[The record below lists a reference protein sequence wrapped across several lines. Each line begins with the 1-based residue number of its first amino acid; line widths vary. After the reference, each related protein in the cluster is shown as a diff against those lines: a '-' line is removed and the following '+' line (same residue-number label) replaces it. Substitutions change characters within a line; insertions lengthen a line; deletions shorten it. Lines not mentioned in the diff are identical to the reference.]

1 MSMQTDT
8 KEILIR
14 TVREMKQLKQR
25 IAEMERA
32 DTDPIAVVGMA
43 CRFPGGADTPESFW
57 ELLLSRTDALTE
69 VPPDRWDVDALY
81 DPDPNVSGKMYSRT
95 GGFIDGVDRFDAG
108 FFGISPREAASL
120 DPQQRLLLT
129 VCWEA
134 LEDAGLATRRVLNEN
149 IGVFIGIST
158 HDYMN
163 CLTEDLDFDNI
174 DGYTLTGN
182 AGSVASGRIAY
193 ALGLQGPALSVDTA
207 CSSSLVALHLACQ
220 SLGRRECDAALL
232 GGVSLHL
239 SPLSH
244 IAFCRLGALSRSG
257 ACRSFDA
264 AADGFARG
272 EGCGVVVLKRLEDAV
287 ANGDRILG
295 LLRGSAVNQDGRST
309 GLTVPHGPSQQT
321 VLRGALA
328 RAGLAPQEVGYVEA
342 HGTGT
347 PLGDSVELQSLAE
360 VYAGGRTES
369 DPLRLGSVKTNIGHL
384 EAASG
389 MASLIKVLLAMRH
402 GTLPP
407 QLHFR
412 EPNPNVDWA
421 QLPLRVVS
429 EAEPW
434 PAKASPRIAALSAFG
449 ISGTNAH
456 VIVEEPPHAVREPG
470 TDGPDHEHLFT
481 LAARSESQ
489 LRALAGRMAERLSE
503 TDVPP
508 LAAVCRTLQTR
519 RAHFDWR
526 LAMVVSSMDEIRSA
540 LAAFS
545 AGGTPD
551 GMRVHRA
558 RPASPPSV
566 SFFFGGQGAQRVG
579 AGQELYRTLPAFRD
593 AVDAC
598 AEAAAPYLDRP
609 LVDALFDPERAGEP
623 FGDAVTAQVALFTVQ
638 YALDRLWRAWGVQP
652 TSVLGQSLG
661 EYAAAVASGAF
672 DLGDAMVLVA
682 RRARITA
689 EMALDGAILVAR
701 TDSETVESLLATLPG
716 RAWIAGRNTPQ
727 EVLVAGEAAS
737 VAAFEAEATRRGI
750 EVRPLRGLANSGY
763 AAHTPL
769 MDPIM
774 ERVMEGF
781 DPSKVSTPSI
791 HMISAFTGGLVDRKL
806 ASAEHWRLQSSRGF
820 DMVEAVRSWRALG
833 PDIAIETGPSSG
845 TLGIASRCLPDEP
858 VQWLPSLREQRGER
872 RQVLETLAALYL
884 GGLEMDWRAVHGH
897 ADGVPVRLPGL
908 PLEEERHW
916 AEWAGGDGRPRRR
929 RRSAGDSWMG
939 ERVSS
944 PLDAVQYTASIDSG
958 SVPFLQDHRVHNTVV
973 IAGAAHLVRVL
984 AAARELRGGESWALE
999 EIVFP
1004 QPLVLVDEVVQQ
1016 VVLTLEPVGQG
1027 RLRFQVSSLPDD
1039 DDSGRA
1045 WTQHASGK
1053 IAEIEAG
1060 SDRTP
1065 LREDWDSALEQCT
1078 VEIPVADFYA
1088 GLTDRGI
1095 ELGPSFQWLER
1106 IWSGDGVA
1114 AAEIRL
1120 LSDAEGMIPPGLLD
1134 ACLQILWAASP
1145 GAEGAGWAAGR
1156 GDTYIP
1162 YAVDRLEVHRRPV
1175 GALRCHATLHPEA
1188 TAGGTLTGDIR
1199 VVDGTGAT
1207 VFTVKGL
1214 HARPASLEQIRRAV
1228 EQHRP
1233 VSVGSCFEV
1242 VWRGEPAATEAE
1254 AEAGQGPWI
1263 LFSDGAGVGRALA
1276 AAMEARGE
1284 RCLVVERGT
1293 EFARL
1298 SADRWSIRPSESA
1311 DYERVLMEASPPGRA
1326 VAGVVY
1332 LWSVPESGVT
1342 GEDLAAAQE
1351 TGILGLIRLVAGV
1364 AVHPSGPRIHCV
1376 TSGAVG
1382 DRAVEG
1388 PPFHGGLW
1396 GLGPVIGAEYP
1407 DLWGGIIEVAGPD
1420 PVAFA
1425 AGIAA
1430 ELRAGTDE
1438 DRVRIGPEGRQVARL
1453 NSVRQAAG
1461 ASSPAIRT
1469 DATYLLTGGLGF
1481 MGRHQARWLTE
1492 RGARHLVLLGRGAPG
1507 ADALADLAAMTDAGA
1522 QVVVRQA
1529 DVADA
1534 DALGAVFREIADTM
1548 PPLRG
1553 VFHLAGGLDEAPL
1566 ARATDRHVMSM
1577 FAAKAVGAWNLHERT
1592 AELDLDHFVLF
1603 SSAAAIIGFPGLGG
1617 YAAANAAMD
1626 ALARHR
1632 HALGLP
1638 ALAIDFSAVAG
1649 GGAAALTDSS
1659 AEQWRRR
1666 GVVPLAVDEAMR
1678 YVELT
1683 LSLGL
1688 PQVAVLRTAEGRDGT
1703 LPAVWAR
1710 SPFLTEVIAGPEA
1723 PADGQIEALRERMAF
1738 ESPARRRQVLIEA
1751 IQGHAARVLGLP
1763 AATGV
1768 DPDQPLQDAGM
1779 DSLMAVELRDALV
1792 RLTGQDLPVTLLF
1805 EHPSLGAVAD
1815 HLLETAFG
1823 LGDASAQPTDP
1834 TDPAPDGAG
1843 PSVLQQEIEALS
1855 EEEATERLARELAQW
1870 ESDA

>member
-1 MSMQTDT
+1 MSTQTDS

-14 TVREMKQLKQR
+14 TFRELKQLKQR

-32 DTDPIAVVGMA
+32 DTGPIAVVGMA
-43 CRFPGGADTPESFW
+43 CRFPGGANTPESFW
-57 ELLLSRTDALTE
+57 ELLLSGTDALTE
-69 VPPDRWDVDALY
+69 VPPERWDVDALY
-81 DPDPNVSGKMYSRT
+81 DPDPNAPGKMYSRT

-134 LEDAGLATRRVLNEN
+134 LEDAGLATKRVLNEN

-163 CLTEDLDFDNI
+163 RLTEDLDFGNI

-244 IAFCRLGALSRSG
+244 VAFCRLGALSRSG

-272 EGCGVVVLKRLEDAV
+272 EGCGIVVLKRLEDAL

-309 GLTVPHGPSQQT
+309 GLTVPHGPSQQI
-321 VLRGALA
+321 VLRRALA
-328 RAGLAPQEVGYVEA
+328 RAGVAPQQVSYVEG

-347 PLGDSVELQSLAE
+347 PLGDSVELQALAQ
-360 VYAGGRTES
+360 VYAGGRTQG

-384 EAASG
+384 EAAAG

-421 QLPLRVVS
+421 QLPLRVVT

-434 PAKASPRIAALSAFG
+434 PAEASPRIAALSAFG

-456 VIVEEPPHAVREPG
+456 VIVEEPPHPTEEPEN
-470 TDGPDHEHLFT
+470 DRPDREHLFT
-481 LAARSESQ
+481 LAARSETQ
-489 LRALAGRMAERLSE
+489 LRVLAGRMAERLFE
-503 TDVPP
+503 IGVPP

-526 LAMVVSSMDEIRSA
+526 LAMVVSSVDEIRVA

-545 AGGTPD
+545 AGRLPD
-551 GMRVHRA
+551 GMRVERA

-598 AEAAAPYLDRP
+598 AEAAAPYLERP

-623 FGDAVTAQVALFTVQ
+623 FLDAVTAQVALFTVQ
-638 YALDRLWRAWGVQP
+638 YALDRLWRAWGVEP

-672 DLGDAMVLVA
+672 DLGDAMELVA

-689 EMALDGAILVAR
+689 EMAVDGAILVAR
-701 TDSETVESLLATLPG
+701 TDPKTVESLLATLPG

-727 EVLVAGEAAS
+727 EVLVAGEAAP

-769 MDPIM
+769 MEPIM
-774 ERVMEGF
+774 ERVLEGF
-781 DPSKVSTPSI
+781 DPSKVSPPSI
-791 HMISAFTGGLVDRKL
+791 DVISAFTGGVVDRKL

-872 RQVLETLAALYL
+872 RQVLESLAALYL
-884 GGLEMDWRAVHGH
+884 SGLEIDWRAVHGH
-897 ADGVPVRLPGL
+897 VNGVPVRLPGL

-916 AEWAGGDGRPRRR
+916 AEWANGTGRPRRR
-929 RRSAGDSWMG
+929 RRSVGSPWMG
-939 ERVSS
+939 ERIPS
-944 PLDAVQYTASIDSG
+944 PLDAVQYTASIDTG
-958 SVPFLQDHRVHNTVV
+958 SVPFLQDHRVHETVV
-973 IAGAAHLVRVL
+973 VAGAAHLVRVL
-984 AAARELRGGESWALE
+984 ASARELRGGESWALE

-1004 QPLVLVDEVVQQ
+1004 QPLILVDEAVQQ

-1027 RLRFQVSSLPDD
+1027 RLRFQVSSCPDD

-1045 WTQHASGK
+1045 WVQHASGG
-1053 IAEIEAG
+1053 IAEIEDG
-1060 SDRTP
+1060 GDRTP
-1065 LREDWDSALEQCT
+1065 VSESWDSVLERCT

-1106 IWSGDGVA
+1106 IRSGDGVA
-1114 AAEIRL
+1114 AAEIRPL
-1120 LSDAEGMIPPGLLD
+1120 PDAEGMIPPGLLD
-1134 ACLQILWAASP
+1134 ACLQILWATSP
-1145 GAEGAGWAAGR
+1145 GGKEAGWTAGR

-1175 GALRCHATLHPEA
+1175 GVLRCHATLHPEA
-1188 TAGGTLTGDIR
+1188 TAGRTLTGDVR

-1207 VFTVKGL
+1207 VFTVTGL
-1214 HARPASLEQIRRAV
+1214 HARPASLEQIRRAA
-1228 EQHRP
+1228 EQRRP

-1242 VWRGEPAATEAE
+1242 VWRSEPAA
-1254 AEAGQGPWI
+1254 AEAGPREGPWI
-1263 LFSDGAGVGRALA
+1263 LFSDGARIERALVA
-1276 AAMEARGE
+1276 ALEARGE

-1293 EFARL
+1293 AFTRL

-1326 VAGVVY
+1326 VAGVVH
-1332 LWSVPESGVT
+1332 LWSVPEPGVT

-1351 TGILGLIRLVAGV
+1351 TGVLGLIRLVAAV
-1364 AVHPSGPRIHCV
+1364 ADHPSGPRIHCV

-1382 DRAVEG
+1382 DRAAEG
-1388 PPFHGGLW
+1388 PPVHGGLW

-1407 DLWGGIIEVAGPD
+1407 DLWGGIIEAAGPD
-1420 PVAFA
+1420 PAALA

-1430 ELRAGTDE
+1430 ELGAGADE
-1438 DRVRIGPEGRQVARL
+1438 DRVRIGPDGRQVARL
-1453 NSVRQAAG
+1453 TSVRQPAAT
-1461 ASSPAIRT
+1461 SSPAIRT

-1481 MGRHQARWLTE
+1481 MGRHLARWLAE

-1507 ADALADLAAMTDAGA
+1507 AGALAELAAMTDAGA
-1522 QVVVRQA
+1522 RVVVRQA

-1638 ALAIDFSAVAG
+1638 AVAIDFSAVAG

-1678 YVELT
+1678 YIELT

-1688 PQVAVLRTAEGRDGT
+1688 PQVAVLRTAKGRDGT

-1710 SPFLTEVIAGPEA
+1710 SPFLTEVIARPEA
-1723 PADGQIEALRERMAF
+1723 PADGQAEALRERLAF
-1738 ESPARRRQVLIEA
+1738 ESSARRRQVLIEA
-1751 IQGHAARVLGLP
+1751 IQGHAARVLRLS
-1763 AATGV
+1763 AAVGV

-1815 HLLETAFG
+1815 HLLETVFE
-1823 LGDASAQPTDP
+1823 LGDAPVHP
-1834 TDPAPDGAG
+1834 VAPEPEGAG
-1843 PSVLQQEIEALS
+1843 PSALQQEIEALS
-1855 EEEATERLARELAQW
+1855 EEEATERLVRELAQW
-1870 ESDA
+1870 KGDA